1 MEPIAA
7 PIVILDPDVG
17 EARQIASWLSS
28 AGLGAISTAR
38 TCDEAIFMLGSRST
52 SLLIIDELVSERSER
67 RLLQHMVNHGHTV
80 APILVRLASD
90 RSATRLVSSDP
101 LTKEIIRKPLVD
113 EDVVQRVGCAVH
125 RQDLIIQFR
134 QARDQSRGHLEAA
147 QRMQIGL
154 LPTSEQLQALQD
166 ECRVGVGALYRS
178 GEAVGGDL
186 WGIWPVGDGRFALA
200 IVDFAGHGLSAAL
213 NTFRLHALLS
223 EKTLPREDPTRM
235 TTLLN
240 ERLHALLPRGQ
251 YATMVYLVVDPHR
264 REVVWCCAGGPN
276 PMIVS
281 TDDHVELQ
289 GAGLPLGVRAE
300 AKYQTRRATLPD
312 AGMLCVF
319 SDGLFESGA
328 EMPDVPRDAIAQA
341 LTEAARQARDGHLE
355 QAAQQA
361 VVQLGLLRENFPC
374 PNHSDDIMAICVAFA
389 AP

>member
-1 MEPIAA
+1 MPLEQVAA
-7 PIVILDPDVG
+7 PIVVLDPNVG

-38 TCDEAIFMLGSRST
+38 TCDEAIFMLGSRAA
-52 SLLIIDELVSERSER
+52 SLLIIDEHVSERSER

-80 APILVRLASD
+80 VPRLIRLAGD
-90 RSATRLVSSDP
+90 HSAYRMLSTDP
-101 LTKEIIRKPLVD
+101 QAKEIIRKPLVD
-113 EDVVQRVGCAVH
+113 EDLVQRVGCAVH

-154 LPTSEQLQALQD
+154 LPTSEQLQALQE

-186 WGIWPVGDGRFALA
+186 WGIWPVGNGRFALA

-223 EKTLPREDPTRM
+223 EKTLPREDPARM

-251 YATMVYLVVDPHR
+251 YATMVYLVVDPQSR
-264 REVVWCCAGGPN
+264 DIVWCCAGGPH
-276 PMIVS
+276 PLVISVA
-281 TDDHVELQ
+281 DHVELE
-289 GAGLPLGVRAE
+289 GAGLPLGVSE
-300 AKYQTRRATLPD
+300 IPD
-312 AGMLCVF
+312 
-319 SDGLFESGA
+319 SSRN
-328 EMPDVPRDAIAQA
+328 P
-341 LTEAARQARDGHLE
+341 
-355 QAAQQA
+355 
-361 VVQLGLLRENFPC
+361 
-374 PNHSDDIMAICVAFA
+374 S
-389 AP
+389 